1 MSSKGTPSGGP
12 GDGTAEDAASIDATM
27 LVVAPRPSEPAPAP
41 PVPESPAA
49 VAPPP
54 ESPLILPPAL
64 RPRAPRELLAEEPHR
79 FDFDQAVAVAAQGG
93 DPMSLRFR
101 TAARLGYPWG
111 EVLSARLEQGEL
123 VLGTFGLIGAGG
135 VLPRHFTAT
144 TARENRKRS
153 LALHAFLDMVGG
165 RFAAMH
171 ALSGAKYRP
180 TRNPD
185 MTSKALSAAIGMGT
199 PGLDG
204 RVPLSMPTLLYHAGN
219 LASRS
224 RSTERLRAML
234 EEEAGSRVSIEEFAG
249 AWVRLPLSEQTRI
262 AGGGRGATGQ
272 NAGLGTGAAS
282 GSAIYDPMAR
292 FVIRL
297 GPLPRAIFERF
308 LPGTTRH
315 TRLVELTRLFVGL
328 DTAYAVNLVL
338 ARDEVP
344 DSQLGTTSRL
354 GWSSWLGQD
363 RPRAKDAA
371 DAIFD
376 ARIAPQG
383 ST

>member
-1 MSSKGTPSGGP
+1 MNGEAVGVGGSGDEP
-12 GDGTAEDAASIDATM
+12 AEDAASIDVTM
-27 LVVAPRPSEPAPAP
+27 LAVAPRVDEAASPAPVAAP
-41 PVPESPAA
+41 PSAIASAPEP
-49 VAPPP
+49 
-54 ESPLILPPAL
+54 PLILPPVL
-64 RPRAPRELLAEEPHR
+64 RPRSPRELLTEEPHR
-79 FDFDQAVAVAAQGG
+79 FDFDQAVAVAAHGG
-93 DPMSLRFR
+93 HAMSLRFR

-111 EVLSARLEQGEL
+111 EVLSARLDHGEL

-135 VLPRHFTAT
+135 VLPRHFTAA

-153 LALHAFLDMVGG
+153 LALHAFLDMVAG
-165 RFAAMH
+165 RFVGMH
-171 ALSGAKYRP
+171 ALAGAKYRP
-180 TRNPD
+180 ARNPD
-185 MTSKALSAAIGMGT
+185 ISSKALAAAIGMGT
-199 PGLDG
+199 HGLDG
-204 RVPLSMPTLLYHAGN
+204 RMPLPMPTLLYHAGN

-249 AWVRLPLSEQTRI
+249 AWVRLPPSEQTRI

-282 GSAIYDPMAR
+282 GAAIYDPMAR

-315 TRLVELTRLFVGL
+315 TRLIELARLFVGL

-344 DSQLGTTSRL
+344 DSRLGATSRL

-376 ARIAPQG
+376 TRITPQG